1 MLMKAAFQGAG
12 TDEEFRRKLTARK
25 RVILAGVLMG
35 ALAFASGILMLF
47 IMPDTKQNSFLA
59 GVYCGVGTAAI
70 VIGGRALYKMRKMLK
85 DESLLRKERIKE
97 GDERAAEIGK
107 QATVSGVQIY
117 LFAMLAGLLVSGF
130 FSMQVFWT
138 LWGTTLGLCL
148 IIKGTEMYYKKKM

>member
-12 TDEEFRRKLTARK
+12 TDEKFRRKLTARK

-70 VIGGRALYKMRKMLK
+70 VIGGRALYKM
-85 DESLLRKERIKE
+85 
-97 GDERAAEIGK
+97 
-107 QATVSGVQIY
+107 
-117 LFAMLAGLLVSGF
+117 
-130 FSMQVFWT
+130 
-138 LWGTTLGLCL
+138 
-148 IIKGTEMYYKKKM
+148 